1 MNLSKHTGI
10 KISQYPTALVNT
22 TNRKNKLR
30 YDHYLMS
37 YADTNFGISTIQKNY
52 KVPVDLLRED
62 FKSYVGL
69 ENAKGNWQN
78 QIKIWNGEWKD
89 NKNNYNSYV
98 YQYTEQ
104 EIGQDNYIENKHG
117 LADDGFDRIFIVKNA
132 PIPCEFTID
141 NIDPNTDT
149 TKLVDKKYID
159 DRFNGIRVVNV
170 SDNTLQIRPY
180 SCLYQY
186 ENEVNE
192 IDIVDTLD
200 CGDGRTTKESL
211 LENFVVFYIMLP
223 APSSADINFKVKA
236 NGKENNFRWGFGHE
250 CINLFATAYNR
261 KQNIYLKCHCH
272 YINDELFVSCTSA
285 FNYEPGSSVT
295 DVIVDEIENSP
306 DTTPSSRLFYKHIN
320 SQYDDIIESYGGNLN
335 DIHVSKSDRETW
347 NDHFNSNIHIT
358 NEERTNWDN
367 KVSSID
373 SDDYL
378 TINENEIDNTVYT
391 ISVNTTS
398 DRITEDTDKTLLPTV
413 DAILAH
419 ENDSSI
425 HIKDTE
431 RTNWNNKVDSVSV
444 DGVYIKNDGDS
455 KNIELSLNVTNEI
468 SDDEVKIPT
477 SQAVVDYVQENKG
490 VPGIEYDSTQQ
501 LSNKF
506 RFLGKYVNVIDNN
519 GVIELYFGP
528 NDNPPEMSNFT
539 NPKSN
544 NRYIY
549 KSNDNS
555 WSLPSNCETNSTY
568 EYTSNADSQI
578 FTLLGEK
585 NNEEMTLFKEGFIQ
599 FGVYKNGK
607 LLDNS
612 VMKIIINGDKGN
624 INSEN
629 EFIIVDITNVVKND
643 ATNPEHEQYTPN
655 SIRYKCKVTVKQS
668 KILGGTNGASY
679 SVAAITNSLLPQLLD
694 DAQTKSKEV
703 FIYNSNSTKTPS
715 VDFSSYSYS
724 NDKTVTVSGIT
735 YDNNPSIIIE
745 LKDIENTEIAS
756 TENLNRAKISLSDSD
771 SEGCSF
777 DKSIILT
784 KNQIVLQNGLENSDT
799 AIYKSKSQTEI
810 KISTN
815 NDVAKLNTKITIGAY
830 GCNGYNVTKESE
842 QIESDNYIYTYNE
855 LNDTDL
861 ISRFIVDG
869 SYRKLGYINEST
881 MKLVLVGNGAYDN
894 ASTLNATNYDK
905 QLLIQ
910 GGKLKH
916 PKNDKTETYKN
927 LGGKRYYI
935 RSIKFEGS
943 DRIYTFKIKFN
954 SGIENPFPTGVR
966 MFLAKDQTSDIQE
979 LTAAKNKGHN
989 GCSESDNPSNGTWTV
1004 APAGKFEVM
1013 GGTPYYFI
1021 IEIDETATAELGTLT
1036 ITQ

>member
-37 YADTNFGISTIQKNY
+37 YADTNFGISTIHKNY

-89 NKNNYNSYV
+89 NENNYNSYV
-98 YQYTEQ
+98 YQYTES
-104 EIGQDNYIENKHG
+104 EIGQDNYIENKYG

-141 NIDPNTDT
+141 NIDPNTHT

-170 SDNTLQIRPY
+170 FDNTLQIRPY

-250 CINLFATAYNR
+250 CINLFTTAYNR

-347 NDHFNSNIHIT
+347 DNHFKSNIHIT

-378 TINENEIDNTVYT
+378 TIDENNNVVT

-444 DGVYIKNDGDS
+444 DGVYIKNNGDS
-455 KNIELSLNVTNEI
+455 KNIELSLNVTDEI
-468 SDDEVKIPT
+468 SDNEVKIPT

-568 EYTSNADSQI
+568 EYTSNDNSQI
-578 FTLLGEK
+578 FTLLGK
-585 NNEEMTLFKEGFIQ
+585 NDNEEMTLNKEGFIQ

-612 VMKIIINGDKGN
+612 VMKITINGDKGN

-629 EFIIVDITNVVKND
+629 EFIIVDITNIVKND

-679 SVAAITNSLLPQLLD
+679 SVAAITNSLLPPSLD

-703 FIYNSNSTKTPS
+703 FIYNSNITPS
-715 VDFSSYSYS
+715 VDFETYSYS
-724 NDKTVTVSGIT
+724 NDNTVTVSGIT

-745 LKDIENTEIAS
+745 LKDIKNTEIAT
-756 TENLNRAKISLSDSD
+756 TENLNRAKISLSS
-771 SEGCSF
+771 STGCSF
-777 DKSIILT
+777 TQFVTLT
-784 KNQIVLQNGLENSDT
+784 KDQLVLQDGLENSDT

-815 NDVAKLNTKITIGAY
+815 NDVAKLNTTITIGAY
-830 GCNGYNVTKESE
+830 GCNGYNVSKTSE
-842 QIESDNYIYTYNE
+842 QINSNNYIYTYNE

-869 SYRKLGYINEST
+869 SYRKLGYIDET
-881 MKLVLVGNGAYDN
+881 TKKLVLVGNGAYDN
-894 ASTLNATNYDK
+894 TSKLNETNYDK

-916 PKNDKTETYKN
+916 PKKDKTKEYEG
-927 LGGKRYYI
+927 LSGKRYYV
-935 RSIKFEGS
+935 RNIKFEGS
-943 DRIYTFKIKFN
+943 DRIYTFKIKFD
-954 SGIENPFPTGVR
+954 SGIENSFPAGVR
-966 MFLAKDQTSDIQE
+966 MFLAKDQSSDTQE

-989 GCSESDNPSNGTWTV
+989 GCSESDKPSNGTWTV

-1013 GGTPYYFI
+1013 GGNTYYFI
-1021 IEIDETATAELGTLT
+1021 IEIDETATTELGTLT
-1036 ITQ
+1036 ITK